1 MAANKN
7 LSLEEILDLELT
19 LAKKLVDAAGIQQY
33 ALQEG
38 NLAELSK
45 ANDFISET
53 NEKLNFLNLK
63 KMEYLNQVKN
73 TPCEEKAELAQ
84 LKKNIVGLVQQLKEK
99 FQMNAILSQ
108 NGINFHHQILSVLC
122 SPDQQKVYNTEGKV
136 KETLQV
142 NQMIDR
148 VF

>member
-1 MAANKN
+1 MANKQ
-7 LSLEEILDLELT
+7 LSLEEILNLELT
-19 LAKKLVDAAGIQQY
+19 LAKKLVSAAGTQQH

-38 NLAELSK
+38 NLAALSK
-45 ANDFISET
+45 ANEFISET
-53 NEKLNFLNLK
+53 NEQLNLINLK
-63 KMEYLNQVKN
+63 KLEYLNQNKEN
-73 TPCEEKAELAQ
+73 PYEEKAELTQ
-84 LKKNIVGLVQQLKEK
+84 LKKNVVNLVQQLKEK
-99 FQMNAILSQ
+99 IQMNALLSQ